1 MKKILLITCILT
13 LTVLFGMQRRQ
24 IDKDVQVFKKWEL
37 TKDLNLTE
45 KQAEVFFPRVNELE
59 NNLER
64 IRKEENKLYREMNRM
79 IDENAV
85 QKKRMDEI
93 LDQIS
98 DLERQKIELIH
109 DHMKNLDDVLTPEQM
124 AKYGVFEQKF
134 KRQMKKK
141 LKNSRFK

>member
-1 MKKILLITCILT
+1 
-13 LTVLFGMQRRQ
+13 MQRRQ

-64 IRKEENKLYREMNRM
+64 IRKDENKLYREMNQM
-79 IDENAV
+79 IEDNTV

-98 DLERQKIELIH
+98 DLERQKIELVH

-134 KRQMKKK
+134 KRQMKKR
-141 LKNSRFK
+141 LKNSQFK